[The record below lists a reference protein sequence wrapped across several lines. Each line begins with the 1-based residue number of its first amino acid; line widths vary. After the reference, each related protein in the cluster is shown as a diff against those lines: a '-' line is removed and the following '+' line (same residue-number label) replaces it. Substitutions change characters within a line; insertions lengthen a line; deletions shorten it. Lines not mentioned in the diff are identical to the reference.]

1 MDLQSIRS
9 TDILNLLRRHFPM
22 LADRKLQEEIVEV
35 GQIMTYKAGE
45 IIMEPGSYVRML
57 PLLVEGSIKVSR
69 EDDRGNELF
78 LYYLTPGQTCSMSFT
93 CCMMHKKSEIRTVA
107 EEDSTFIGIPIR
119 YMDAWMSQY
128 QSWKNFVMTTYDDRM
143 MELVQT
149 IDSIAF
155 KRLDER
161 LEEYLERKTEATGS
175 PSLQATHQDIAF
187 DLNASREAISRLLK
201 KMEREGQV
209 RLGRNQVEWLG

>member
-1 MDLQSIRS
+1 MNLPTSS
-9 TDILNLLRRHFPM
+9 TDILGLLRRHFPM
-22 LADRKLQEEIVEV
+22 LADRNLQEEIVQV
-35 GQIMTYKAGE
+35 GQVMTFQAGE
-45 IIMEPGSYVRML
+45 VIMEPGSYVRIL

-69 EDDRGNELF
+69 EDERGNELF

-107 EEDSTFIGIPIR
+107 EEDSILIGIPIR
-119 YMDAWMSQY
+119 YMDAWMSKY

-161 LEEYLERKTEATGS
+161 LEEFLERKTEATGS
-175 PSLQATHQDIAF
+175 SVLQVTHQDIAF

-201 KMEREGQV
+201 KMERDGQV